1 MQEQKMAI
9 LQIKDS
15 NGNWREIAALKG
27 DTGPRGETPEIDLKA
42 TTLPAGSAATVTKSG
57 TVEHPVFTLGIPK
70 GETPTDVVKTVNNQA
85 PDASGNVNVTVTK
98 ESVTTALGYT
108 PLSTAGGTV
117 TNTLSFSTPIVINQT
132 ANDSH
137 TTIRGGVFDS
147 DGARLV
153 LTSKG
158 DSDGGQFKLY
168 AHDGTNNPHLVGDP
182 AGYLQWNDENIVR
195 SVNGI
200 KASSDGNVT
209 ISEQDIASILG
220 YIPLSSSGGT
230 VTDTLSFS
238 TPVVINQTTDTSY
251 TTIRGGT
258 SNSDGARLVLTG
270 KGDSD
275 EGQFKLYAH
284 NGTNSPYLVGDP
296 TGYLQWNDENI
307 VRSVN
312 GVKAGNDGD
321 VTITAVQS
329 ATEAT
334 KATQDGNGN
343 VISNTYVK
351 KTDKVTSASSADSAI
366 KATQDASGNVITS
379 TYATK
384 SELNAIDVGVTSVN
398 GQTGAITGLATLAS
412 PTFTG
417 TPKAPTAAAGTNSTQ
432 IATTAFVKTAVD
444 SKTSVSGNAGTATK
458 LATPRTI
465 SLTGDATGSAS
476 FDGSG
481 DVTLDVTVSGG
492 GSEDCLKGDKITA
505 VMPISAGDIVVYGA
519 YVRDFITGDAL
530 EGYMPLKDCHLFYL
544 SRPILGATSDIA
556 SGETSDAVSQFGKF
570 SIANIFGSPLTV
582 GQPVFVRCSAGEQCI
597 TPNGFSLMFEAYGEL
612 YPEIIENLT
621 YEATDLLVQQA
632 LSTYPEAEML
642 IDGLNDY
649 VLLGTASSESEVV
662 LSPSHLVFLDSQ
674 FNGSIYTYSEA
685 AQYDGIGKEISTTYA
700 TKSEVSSTYTTKNE
714 VSSKY
719 ATKSEVSS
727 KYATKE
733 ELKNVG
739 GGEDCLKGNKIT
751 AALPISE
758 GDIVAFGHH
767 MVDLESEPI
776 VGYMPLGQ
784 CHLVDLTHPLLGAT
798 ADIAQGKTSEEVCQ
812 SGKFPVASIQNISLK
827 VGEPVFLRCI
837 IDVDCA
843 TVNGFKKIFD
853 ICSQEHPELI
863 NGGTYDG
870 NDALTQWCIDEYD
883 QFEQEFFGLA
893 NAYVLLGHAISNSE
907 IMLCPSHPV
916 YLDEHGRFDLYPGN
930 CQKITYGTTDVIAGT
945 SYLRTGDV
953 YLVYE

>member
-1 MQEQKMAI
+1 MAI

-85 PDASGNVNVTVTK
+85 PDASGNVNVNVDFTVTK

-117 TNTLSFSTPIVINQT
+117 TDTLSFSTPIVINQT

-182 AGYLQWNDENIVR
+182 TGYLQWNDENIVR

-209 ISEQDIASILG
+209 ISEQDITSILG
-220 YIPLSSSGGT
+220 YTPLSSSGGT

-251 TTIRGGT
+251 TTIQGGT

-284 NGTNSPYLVGDP
+284 NGTDSPYLVGDP

-384 SELNAIDVGVTSVN
+384 SELTSGLGGKANSSHTHAISDVTNLQSSLNAKLATSTYNTDKATFATKSELNAIDVGVTSVN

-417 TPKAPTAAAGTNSTQ
+417 TPKAPTAAAGTNSIQ
-432 IATTAFVKTAVD
+432 IATTAFVKNAVD

-465 SLTGDATGSAS
+465 TLTGDATGSVS
-476 FDGSG
+476 FDGSKN
-481 DVTLDVTVSGG
+481 VELDVTVSVGG
-492 GSEDCLKGDKITA
+492 VDTSTLVPKMGNRGNLAGFETPSISESGEVVIDGLSGDTMVIIQTDPITIPDGQQGSSWTKALLIGVNGNSTIT
-505 VMPISAGDIVVYGA
+505 
-519 YVRDFITGDAL
+519 
-530 EGYMPLKDCHLFYL
+530 
-544 SRPILGATSDIA
+544 LGGNWKWA
-556 SGETSDAVSQFGKF
+556 SGEPPTLSVYS
-570 SIANIFGSPLTV
+570 
-582 GQPVFVRCSAGEQCI
+582 
-597 TPNGFSLMFEAYGEL
+597 
-612 YPEIIENLT
+612 
-621 YEATDLLVQQA
+621 LLV
-632 LSTYPEAEML
+632 LHWNY
-642 IDGLNDY
+642 
-649 VLLGTASSESEVV
+649 
-662 LSPSHLVFLDSQ
+662 
-674 FNGSIYTYSEA
+674 
-685 AQYDGIGKEISTTYA
+685 
-700 TKSEVSSTYTTKNE
+700 
-714 VSSKY
+714 
-719 ATKSEVSS
+719 
-727 KYATKE
+727 
-733 ELKNVG
+733 
-739 GGEDCLKGNKIT
+739 
-751 AALPISE
+751 
-758 GDIVAFGHH
+758 AFG
-767 MVDLESEPI
+767 
-776 VGYMPLGQ
+776 
-784 CHLVDLTHPLLGAT
+784 
-798 ADIAQGKTSEEVCQ
+798 
-812 SGKFPVASIQNISLK
+812 VASYI
-827 VGEPVFLRCI
+827 P
-837 IDVDCA
+837 
-843 TVNGFKKIFD
+843 
-853 ICSQEHPELI
+853 
-863 NGGTYDG
+863 
-870 NDALTQWCIDEYD
+870 
-883 QFEQEFFGLA
+883 
-893 NAYVLLGHAISNSE
+893 
-907 IMLCPSHPV
+907 IM
-916 YLDEHGRFDLYPGN
+916 
-930 CQKITYGTTDVIAGT
+930 
-945 SYLRTGDV
+945 
-953 YLVYE
+953 